1 MTASST
7 TKPVEEGM
15 HTVTAHLVCAGAADA
30 IAFYVRAFGAE
41 EVMRLPDPE
50 GKLAHA
56 ALRIGDSMVMLM
68 DEYPNWDARGP
79 KALGGTSVTLH
90 LSVSDVD
97 SAFKRAI
104 EAGAISRMEPADMF
118 WGDRYG
124 VVEDPF
130 GHRWSMATHIRDV
143 PPEEMQEAMR
153 QQNCP
158 DA

>member
-1 MTASST
+1 MTATST

-30 IAFYVRAFGAE
+30 IAFYVRSFGAE

-56 ALRIGDSMVMLM
+56 TLRIGDSMVMLM

-79 KALGGTSVTLH
+79 KALGGTAVTLH
-90 LSVSDVD
+90 LSVPDID
-97 SAFKRAI
+97 SAFRRAI
-104 EAGAISRMEPADMF
+104 EAGAVSRMEPADMF

-143 PPEEMQEAMR
+143 PPEELQKAMR
-153 QQNCP
+153 EHNCP